1 MQIVRELGGYTL
13 GRSDLV
19 RRAMSK
25 KKVAV
30 MEKERKNFVYG
41 NPDEGVP
48 GCINNGIDEKTANHI
63 YDEMIDFARY
73 AFNKSHAAAYAI
85 VAYETA
91 YLKYY
96 YPVEFMAAL
105 MTSVIDNPG
114 KVAEYILTSRKMGIQ
129 ILPPDINEGQRDF
142 SVSNGQ
148 IRYALSAIKSI
159 GRSVIDSL
167 VEERERQG
175 AFTSMKDFISRMT
188 GKELNKR
195 TVENLIKSGAM
206 DSLEGTRK
214 QKMEVFAAVMD
225 QIAKEK
231 KQSIEGQMTL
241 FDFVTEEQK
250 EEFEIRFPNVGE
262 FDRQVMLAFEKEVL
276 GIYISGHP
284 LEDDEALLNKN
295 VTAVT
300 SDFIVEEESGRTK
313 ARDGSQVIVGGMI
326 TGKTVKITKT
336 NQLMAFLTLEDLVGT
351 VEVIV
356 FPKNY
361 ETYKTMLNEDKK
373 VLIQGRVSSA
383 DEAQGKLICE
393 KVIPFENIPRELW
406 IQFSDLD
413 QYKKQE
419 ETMLQLLEPWDGND
433 SVCIYL
439 KSSRQYKRL
448 PASRNI
454 SATQQVL
461 TILKEKFGEKN
472 IKLVEKPIENV

>member
-25 KKVAV
+25 KKAAV

-41 NPDEGVP
+41 NEEEGVP

-105 MTSVIDNPG
+105 MTSVIDNPT
-114 KVAEYILTSRKMGIQ
+114 KVAEYILTSRRMGIH
-129 ILPPDINEGQRDF
+129 ILPPDVNEGQRDF
-142 SVSNGQ
+142 SVSNGK

-167 VEERERQG
+167 VEEREKNG
-175 AFTSMKDFISRMT
+175 LFMSIKDFVNRML

-206 DSLEGTRK
+206 DSLDGTRR
-214 QKMEVFAAVMD
+214 QKIEVFASIMD
-225 QIAKEK
+225 QATRDK
-231 KQSIEGQMTL
+231 KQSIEGQLSL
-241 FDFVTEEQK
+241 FDFVEEEQK
-250 EEFEIRFPNVGE
+250 EAFEVHFPNIPE

-284 LEDDEALLNKN
+284 LEDDEELLKKN

-300 SDFIVEEESGRTK
+300 SDFIVEEENGQTK
-313 ARDGSQVIVGGMI
+313 VRDGSRATIGGMI

-336 NQLMAFLTLEDLVGT
+336 NQIMAFVTLEDLVGT
-351 VEVIV
+351 VEVLV
-356 FPKNY
+356 FPKSY
-361 ETYKTMLNEDKK
+361 EKYKVYLEEDKK
-373 VLIQGRVSSA
+373 VFIQGRVSSS

-393 KVIPFENIPRELW
+393 NVIPFESIQKELW
-406 IQFSDLD
+406 IQFLDLYEYR
-413 QYKKQE
+413 QKE
-419 ETMLQLLEPWDGND
+419 EQLFQLLDPLDGND

-439 KSSRQYKRL
+439 KSSRQYKKL
-448 PASRNI
+448 PPSRNI
-454 SATQQVL
+454 CATQQIVKN
-461 TILKEKFGEKN
+461 LKEKFGEKN
-472 IKLVEKPIENV
+472 VKLVEKPIENV